1 MPRASI
7 PVSLGVHAARW
18 VAVGALA
25 ACGNGHPPASVD
37 GEPITAAVKARLA
50 RLTLPASL
58 KPPHDVANQYADDP
72 LAALLGQKFF
82 FETRFSGPLLDTSNN
97 GTSGTLGMKGDTGK
111 VACASCHN
119 PSAAFLD
126 TRTPRRQISLAAG
139 WTRRRAPSLLDVS
152 FNTLLMWDGRRD
164 AAHNQVFA
172 PIENPVEFN
181 SSRLFVAQQVSKL
194 YRADYE
200 ALFGALPPLDAYPEL
215 DAPYAGCT
223 ALPADTL
230 NGSCPQPGADDDAVT
245 RVVVNLGKAIHAYE
259 RLLHCGPSRFDQW
272 MAGDAAA
279 LTAQEQQGAALFVGK
294 GACDLCHSGPLLTD
308 HAFHNIGLQPALVAV
323 FFVDRDD
330 PGAATGL
337 AEAKADKLNTK
348 GPFSDGYDGRLDSLP
363 SDLSSLLGA
372 FRTPSLRCVARRPTY
387 MHTGQYRSLED
398 AVAFLNR
405 GGATTGYLGITESY
419 PRNMSEDE
427 LAALVAFLR
436 ALDGPG
442 PTADL
447 IEAPTLP

>member
-1 MPRASI
+1 MPRAWI
-7 PVSLGVHAARW
+7 
-18 VAVGALA
+18 
-25 ACGNGHPPASVD
+25 PASFGVRAAEFAAIVFFSACASASQSKVD
-37 GEPITAAVKARLA
+37 DAPNGEEVRARLA
-50 RLTLPASL
+50 RLTLPSSL
-58 KPPHDVANQYADDP
+58 LPPADVSNKYADEP
-72 LAALLGQKFF
+72 MAAVLGQKLF
-82 FETRFSGPLLDTSNN
+82 FETRLSGPLLDESNN
-97 GTSGTLGMKGDTGK
+97 GTSGTLGMKGETGK

-119 PSAAFLD
+119 PTAAFLD
-126 TRTPRRQISLAAG
+126 ARTPRRQISLAAG

-152 FNTLLMWDGRRD
+152 FNTFLMWDGRRD
-164 AAHNQVFA
+164 AAHNQVFG
-172 PIENPVEFN
+172 PIESPVEFN

-200 ALFGALPPLDAYPEL
+200 ALFGPMPSLDAYTAL
-215 DAPYAGCT
+215 DAAQAGCT
-223 ALPADTL
+223 SLPADAV

-245 RVVVNLGKAIHAYE
+245 RVVVNVGKAIQAYE

-272 MAGDAAA
+272 MAGDEAA
-279 LTAQEQQGAALFVGK
+279 LTPLEQQGAALFVGK
-294 GACDLCHSGPLLTD
+294 GACDACHSGPLFTD
-308 HAFHNIGLQPALVAV
+308 RAFHNLGVTPALVAL

-330 PGAATGL
+330 PGAAAGL

-363 SDLSSLLGA
+363 ADLSSLLGA
-372 FRTPSLRCVARRPTY
+372 FRTPSLRCVGRRPTY

-405 GGATTGYLGITESY
+405 GGGPSGYLGEKENY
-419 PRNMSEDE
+419 ARNLSEDE
-427 LAALVAFLR
+427 LAAIVAFLR

-447 IEAPTLP
+447 IAAPTLP